1 MPLATSACRPSAE
14 ALVLTLAV
22 RGALGTR
29 WAPDSSCSWWHCGRP
44 LVARW
49 RIEDKLLAQRIIEES
64 WPELV
69 SACRLGLTLQ
79 PQPEWDT
86 PLDGAL
92 RARCLN
98 GAKFYIKLTSPA
110 HSVWKGGPTVFR
122 CDGAYM
128 RDAMKCRGW

>member
-1 MPLATSACRPSAE
+1 MPLRNLGFSFFCPNAGGSWRPRH
-14 ALVLTLAV
+14 AV
-22 RGALGTR
+22 RAGLGLL
-29 WAPDSSCSWWHCGRP
+29 
-44 LVARW
+44 LVIGWTGLAHAAAA
-49 RIEDKLLAQRIIEES
+49 EEKLLAQRIIAGS

-79 PQPEWDT
+79 PQPEKDM

-110 HSVWKGGPTVFR
+110 HSVWKGGPAVFR
-122 CDGAYM
+122 
-128 RDAMKCRGW
+128 

>member
-1 MPLATSACRPSAE
+1 MSTEGRAVSIQPGKDKVRIAQLAPLAESVPPK
-14 ALVLTLAV
+14 LY
-22 RGALGTR
+22 GGTER
-29 WAPDSSCSWWHCGRP
+29 M
-44 LVARW
+44 
-49 RIEDKLLAQRIIEES
+49 
-64 WPELV
+64 
-69 SACRLGLTLQ
+69 
-79 PQPEWDT
+79 

-128 RDAMKCRGW
+128 RDAMKCREW

>member
-1 MPLATSACRPSAE
+1 MPLCNFGLSSFR
-14 ALVLTLAV
+14 
-22 RGALGTR
+22 RGARPNAGG
-29 WAPDSSCSWWHCGRP
+29 SWRP
-44 LVARW
+44 RHAGGAGLVALLVGLW
-49 RIEDKLLAQRIIEES
+49 TALGHAGAAEHKLLAQRIIGES
-64 WPELV
+64 WPERV
-69 SACRLGLTLQ
+69 SAGRLGLTLQ
-79 PQPEWDT
+79 PQPEWDR

>member
-1 MPLATSACRPSAE
+1 MPLRNFGLSFFRQGARPNAGGSWRPRHAVGAGLVLLLMALWT
-14 ALVLTLAV
+14 ALVHA
-22 RGALGTR
+22 GA
-29 WAPDSSCSWWHCGRP
+29 A
-44 LVARW
+44 
-49 RIEDKLLAQRIIEES
+49 EDKLLAQRIIAES

-79 PQPEWDT
+79 PQPERDT